1 MKDFNADF
9 FVTAAT
15 VIPVLYLAL
24 AVQGSTFDA
33 MSKWL
38 YGIIVRRG
46 GRVARFI
53 ESHPRFL
60 WLRRIPKGF
69 GVKAA
74 KVFSVAPAFLL
85 VFTLALSLI
94 GSLIGEFIAFLALY
108 QRKASPW
115 QANYVLISLIVLA
128 SVIALVTSG
137 RLVATFLKLLAIR
150 RRNRRHRESAVE
162 IALTTTAG
170 MPFILADYVF
180 QLSKLARTRD
190 DALKLAQR
198 RIADFPP
205 EAELRPGTPP
215 AEDILKAVDE
225 AFPP

>member
-9 FVTAAT
+9 YVTAAT

-38 YGIIVRRG
+38 YGVIVRRG
-46 GRVARFI
+46 GKVANFI

-74 KVFSVAPAFLL
+74 KTLTVVPAFLI

-94 GSLIGEFIAFLALY
+94 GSLIGEFIAIRALY
-108 QRKASPW
+108 QRKATPW
-115 QANYVLISLIVLA
+115 QAQYVLISVIVLA

-137 RLVATFLKLLAIR
+137 RLVAAFLKLLAIR
-150 RRNRRHRESAVE
+150 RRNRRDRESAIE
-162 IALTTTAG
+162 IDLKGTSG
-170 MPFILADYVF
+170 MPFIQADYVF
-180 QLSKLARTRD
+180 QISKEARTRD
-190 DALKLAQR
+190 DALKLAER
-198 RIADFPP
+198 MIANFPP